1 MKNIIII
8 LVLVLLVGGFIVM
21 NKKGGAE
28 SIETATSTGET
39 VDLSAAPTEGT
50 FVVDTEK
57 SVINWEG
64 RKPLLANYADKGTLK
79 IKSGKVEIKDGVPVS
94 AEVMMD
100 MNTIHTLSTGKG
112 SGESMMEKHIK
123 SADFF
128 DVAKYPEAKFV
139 AKSGAQVS
147 TSTFDLKGDLT
158 IKGITKEVTIPVKVA
173 NVSGSGATVT
183 GKVELDRT
191 LWDIRYGSGKF
202 FKSLGDNVID
212 DMFTVEFTA
221 VFKADGGVAMQT
233 ASVGSINKT
242 NQDKIMQA
250 TFKTNKGDITIEF
263 LADQAPNTV
272 ANFTKLAGE
281 GFYNGTKFHRVIKD
295 FMIQGGDPLTKDD
308 AQMAR
313 WGTGG
318 PGYQFADEISATNSN
333 DVGTISMANAGPN
346 TNGSQ
351 FFINVANNSFLNP
364 KHTVFGKVIKGM
376 EVVTAIENVATSAG
390 DRPVEAVI
398 INSITLN

>member
-8 LVLVLLVGGFIVM
+8 VVLVLLVGGFIIM
-21 NKKGGAE
+21 NKKGGTG
-28 SIETATSTGET
+28 SSDTASSTGEAI
-39 VDLSAAPTEGT
+39 DLSSAPTEGA
-50 FVVDTEK
+50 FVVDTAA
-57 SVINWEG
+57 SVINWSG
-64 RKPLLANYADKGTLK
+64 SKTLIVNYVDKGTLK
-79 IKSGKVEIKDGVPVS
+79 VKSGKVVLKDGAPVS
-94 AEVMMD
+94 GEIVID

-112 SGESMMEKHIK
+112 SGESAMENHLK

-139 AKSGAQVS
+139 AKSGKQTGDNA
-147 TSTFDLKGDLT
+147 FDLVGDLT
-158 IKGITKEVTIPVKVA
+158 IKGITKEVTIPVTVA
-173 NVSGSGATVT
+173 NLSKDGATVN
-183 GKVELDRT
+183 GKITLDRT

-212 DMFTVEFTA
+212 DMFTVEFAA
-221 VFKADGGVAMQT
+221 VFKAEGSAAMQT
-233 ASVGSINKT
+233 ASVGNINKT

-250 TFKTNKGDITIEF
+250 TLKTNKGDIVIEF
-263 LADQAPNTV
+263 LPEQAPNTV

-281 GFYNGTKFHRVIKD
+281 GFYNGTKFHRVIKG

-318 PGYQFADEISATNSN
+318 PGYQFADEISKTNSN

-364 KHTVFGKVIKGM
+364 KHTVFGKVVKGM
-376 EVVTAIENVATSAG
+376 EVVTAIENVATVTG
-390 DRPVEAVI
+390 DRPAEPVVI
-398 INSITLN
+398 TSVTLN